1 MSKSTAWIPLVGLF
15 VGLCTL
21 ALTADVRFDLFGAKP
36 PKIEV
41 SPPIPHNTQKPVLT
55 PIPEL
60 FPKSPDREPD
70 GSDSPTNVSLSNHGR
85 NAALVQWAEFVPET
99 WVEPKRLSFT
109 AIHVA
114 PDLIPIVFRV
124 SGIKDEIGNL
134 RCNLPTPM
142 LVNGDDEFTV
152 LQVSLVWPEYTGRM
166 LRGHLVVNFA
176 NAKPTIVENV
186 VLNTLREEYRQVTSA
201 VPQHAP

>member
-1 MSKSTAWIPLVGLF
+1 MPKSTAWIPLAGLF

-21 ALTADVRFDLFGAKP
+21 ALTADGRFDLFGAKP

-41 SPPIPHNTQKPVLT
+41 ARPVPHNVEKPALT

-60 FPKSPDREPD
+60 FPKLPDREPD
-70 GSDSPTNVSLSNHGR
+70 GADLPTRVPLSNHGR

-99 WVEPKRLSFT
+99 WVEPKRLNYT

-124 SGIKDEIGNL
+124 SGVKNEISNL
-134 RCNLPTPM
+134 RCDLPTPM

-152 LQVSLVWPEYTGRM
+152 LEVSLVWPEYAGRM

-176 NAKPTIVENV
+176 NAKPTVVENV
-186 VLNTLREEYRQVTSA
+186 VLNTLREETRQVAST
-201 VPQHAP
+201 VPKRAP